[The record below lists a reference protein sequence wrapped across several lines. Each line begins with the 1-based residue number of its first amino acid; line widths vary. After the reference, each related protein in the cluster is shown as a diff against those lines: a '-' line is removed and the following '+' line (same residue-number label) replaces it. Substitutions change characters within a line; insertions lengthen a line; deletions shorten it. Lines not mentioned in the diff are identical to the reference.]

1 MQGINCS
8 SITPEGKAEAEHCV
22 SPDRLIRAALKRKE
36 AFAASVLRELA
47 ASHATGVAAHKLGG
61 ATFALNVQARWG
73 GH

>member
-1 MQGINCS
+1 MLKGINCS

-47 ASHATGVAAHKLGG
+47 ASHATGF
-61 ATFALNVQARWG
+61 ATDWEDS
-73 GH
+73 